1 MTEKTD
7 LLITNNWHP
16 AMIEKLDQLYR
27 THKLWETGGVNA
39 QMQLLV
45 KIAVLCE
52 AITTQGFINDDFRK
66 AIPFPII
73 NGDFMDA
80 LPRLKIIANFGVGY
94 DTIDA

>member
-45 KIAVLCE
+45 KIAVRCE
-52 AITTQGFINDDFRK
+52 AIATQGFINDDFRK
-66 AIPFPII
+66 AIP
-73 NGDFMDA
+73 FMDA